1 MILPT
6 ESYLLTYLL
15 HALPH
20 ATIQNYVQMDAE
32 TSSRLVVFDEA
43 RICDICLF
51 RTIHFSTIEH
61 VI

>member
-1 MILPT
+1 MILPP
-6 ESYLLTYLL
+6 ESYLL

-20 ATIQNYVQMDAE
+20 VTIQNYVQMDAE
-32 TSSRLVVFDEA
+32 MSSCLVVFDEA

-61 VI
+61 LT